1 MMSNNMNHEAMA
13 QEIYQHVVTS
23 TTGWCGAHGS
33 SLGHVA
39 KMVLDYGGDEDHLE
53 IGSLFGAS
61 ARAAWLAK
69 TKASRLGKVIC
80 IDPMEYERHEPC
92 LLQEEDPSK
101 HLMLRNQH
109 QIFVDNTK
117 KFVNIELVQQASQP
131 WPLPMDRRFSTA
143 FIDGWHY
150 GDGPLNDAKV
160 CTQIV
165 DRAIILDDILLE
177 YPAVYEAFQYLCGA
191 KGWYLSSKLDR
202 VALFIKYEPVRF
214 FTETGEV
221 RT

>member
-1 MMSNNMNHEAMA
+1 MSDYNAMA
-13 QEIYQHVVTS
+13 QEIAQRVKTS
-23 TTGWCGAHGS
+23 TMGWCGAQGS
-33 SLGHVA
+33 SLSHIA
-39 KMVLDYGGDEDHLE
+39 KMVMDYGDDEDHLE

-69 TKASRLGKVIC
+69 TKTSRLGKVIC
-80 IDPMEYERHEPC
+80 IDPMEYEQHEPC
-92 LLQEEDPSK
+92 ILQEDSPSK
-101 HLMLRNQH
+101 QLMLRNQH

-117 KFVNIELVQQASQP
+117 KFVGIELVQQASQP

-160 CTQIV
+160 CIQIV
-165 DRAIILDDILLE
+165 DRAIMLDDILLE
-177 YPAVYEAFQYLCGA
+177 YPAVYEAFQYLCQA
-191 KGWYLSSKLDR
+191 KGWYLSYKLDR
-202 VALFIKYEPVRF
+202 VALFIKYEPAKL

-221 RT
+221 WT